1 MNTLNDFYV
10 VVDSDDTEW
19 IYQSRPE
26 RWRGAW
32 IASNNNGYYCQI
44 AKGTIES
51 IIGHPMTWKDEP
63 VKVELKL
70 K

>member
-1 MNTLNDFYV
+1 MNTLNDFFV
-10 VVDSDDTEW
+10 VVDFDDTEW

-26 RWRGAW
+26 RYDNEWLAG
-32 IASNNNGYYCQI
+32 NNNDYYCQI

-51 IIGHPMTWKDEP
+51 IIGRPMTWADEP
-63 VKVELKL
+63 VEVELKM